1 MVLDHVS
8 IFLLMCYFFQ
18 LFFNF
23 FMLHAYG
30 MGLAVLKINLILK
43 SAKWTLASIGNLFTC
58 SSMIWFTKVL
68 EETSYGLK
76 PSIYQDKII
85 NVRSLNIRYV
95 IMYPKKIILDA
106 ILVITRGLILV
117 FNYETHNVV
126 IKINK
131 KI

>member
-1 MVLDHVS
+1 
-8 IFLLMCYFFQ
+8 
-18 LFFNF
+18 
-23 FMLHAYG
+23 MLHAYG

-58 SSMIWFTKVL
+58 SSIICFTKVL
-68 EETSYGLK
+68 EETSYALK

-85 NVRSLNIRYV
+85 NERSLNIRCNYL
-95 IMYPKKIILDA
+95 PKKIILDV

-126 IKINK
+126 IKI